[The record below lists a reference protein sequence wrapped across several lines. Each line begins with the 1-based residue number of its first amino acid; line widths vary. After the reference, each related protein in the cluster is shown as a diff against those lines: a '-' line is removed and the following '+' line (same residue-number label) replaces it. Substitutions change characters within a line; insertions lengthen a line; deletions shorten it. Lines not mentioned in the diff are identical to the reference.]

1 MKCMYSTIEMC
12 VCSKSCDDR
21 GLIYLNFLLF
31 VIIDY
36 DREYATLPFFFV
48 CCLISNLWPEVL
60 VLEPF

>member
-36 DREYATLPFFFV
+36 DREYATLPFFF
-48 CCLISNLWPEVL
+48 CLLFDFKSMA
-60 VLEPF
+60 